1 MTTKL
6 PRSLGD
12 RKLTD
17 HPVVLARKH
26 MAANGVRRV
35 QLAKILGVS
44 PQSALG
50 FETRAAADRDYL
62 LPAEHVKHYSR
73 LGGLPPHVFRPDV
86 FEPDWSYPAAG
97 SSAPTPGGEDE
108 RWRKAGKEA
117 RKRLEP
123 KKRAK
128 KGAR

>member
-12 RKLTD
+12 RKLSD
-17 HPVVLARKH
+17 HPVILARKH
-26 MAANGVRRV
+26 MADNGVRRV

-73 LGGLPPHVFRPDV
+73 LSGLPPHVFRPDV
-86 FEPDWSYPAAG
+86 FEPDWSYPAI
-97 SSAPTPGGEDE
+97 GGDTET
-108 RWRKAGKEA
+108 A
-117 RKRLEP
+117 EP
-123 KKRAK
+123 KAAKPKAAKPKKAAAPKKIKRGVK
-128 KGAR
+128 S